1 MNDVQSVASAA
12 VAIMQKG
19 GAILYPTDTIWG
31 LGCDAR
37 NATAIEKLY
46 EIKERP
52 HTMSMLVLVESIERL
67 KALVGELPAF
77 VLSALQTA
85 SRPTTIIYPAVT
97 GLAENLPAPDGSLG
111 IRLVKHS
118 LCSAMITALDAP
130 IVSTSANISGQPTA
144 TNFAA
149 IDAAI
154 KVRVDWIAPEIYDT
168 TRGAQQSSRILKIE
182 GNSFITLRD

>member
-19 GAILYPTDTIWG
+19 GAILYPTDTVWG

-37 NATAIEKLY
+37 NAAAIEKLY

-52 HTMSMLVLVESIERL
+52 HTMSMLVLVECYERL
-67 KALVGELPAF
+67 EALVGALPTF
-77 VLSALQTA
+77 VLSELERTA
-85 SRPTTIIYPAVT
+85 RPTTIIYPEVA
-97 GLAENLPAPDGSLG
+97 GLAGNLLAPDGSLG
-111 IRLVKHS
+111 IRLVKHP
-118 LCSAMITALDAP
+118 LCSAMIKALDAP

-149 IDAAI
+149 IDVAI
-154 KVRVDWIAPEIYDT
+154 KVRVDWIAPEIYDI

-182 GNSFITLRD
+182 GNSLTILRS